1 MNGDI
6 LFLAHRQPFP
16 PNRGDSIR
24 SWSILKALAKLGPV
38 HLVSFGDDDPETR
51 HALERVCASVHLIRN
66 QRSKTSAMAAAL
78 VSGRPASVEMFRST
92 AFANA
97 VDDLIGSRDI
107 AAVYAFSGQMGQ
119 YVSALPQ
126 SVRFIM
132 DFTDV
137 DSEKFA
143 SYGRTAGGVAGFANR
158 FEARRLRAFELQ
170 IARRA
175 DINLFVS
182 GAEEQLFR
190 RVVGKGNVP
199 LGTLENGVDL
209 DRFSPGHALCD
220 NIEPGAPLIVF
231 TGQMDYPPNV
241 DAASFFAREV
251 LPIVRDRQADAR
263 FAIVGRAPTEDV
275 RQLADLP
282 GVMVTGEVPDTRP
295 WLASARVV
303 VAPLRIARGIQ
314 NKVLEAMAS
323 GKAVV
328 ASPEAAEG
336 IDACNG
342 QEILIAGSAAAQADA
357 IISLLHDPVRRER
370 MELAARAAME
380 ARYSWDAKMAP
391 LAAFVFPSNERVAA

>member
-24 SWSILKALAKLGPV
+24 SWNILKALARLAPV
-38 HLVSFGDDDPETR
+38 HLVSFADSDPETQR
-51 HALERVCASVHLIRN
+51 ALEQVCASVYLIRD
-66 QRSKTSAMAAAL
+66 QKGKTSAMVAAL
-78 VSGRPASVEMFRST
+78 LSGRPASVEMFSSPT
-92 AFANA
+92 VQAS
-97 VDDLIGSRDI
+97 VDLVLGEHDI
-107 AAVYAFSGQMGQ
+107 ATVYAFSGQMGQ
-119 YVSALPQ
+119 YVGELPP
-126 SVRFIM
+126 SIRLVM

-143 SYGRTAGGVAGFANR
+143 SYGRTAGGVAGLANR

-170 IARRA
+170 VAKRA

-182 GAEEQLFR
+182 KTEEQMFR
-190 RVVGKGNVP
+190 RMAGNGNVP

-209 DRFSPGHALCD
+209 ERFTPGHGLCD
-220 NIEPGAPLIVF
+220 NIDRGTPLIVF
-231 TGQMDYPPNV
+231 TGQMDYYPNV
-241 DAASFFAREV
+241 DAASLFAREV

-263 FAIVGRAPTEDV
+263 FAIVGRAPTAEV
-275 RQLADLP
+275 LQLADLP
-282 GVMVTGEVPDTRP
+282 GVIVTGEVADTRP

-342 QEILIAGSAAAQADA
+342 KELLIAGSAPAQADA
-357 IISLLHDPVRRER
+357 VISLLHDPVRRER

-391 LAAFVFPSNERVAA
+391 LADFVFPSKEWVAA

>member
-1 MNGDI
+1 MNGAV

-24 SWSILKALAKLGPV
+24 SWNILKALAKLAPV
-38 HLVSFGDDDPETR
+38 HLVSFGDNDPETR
-51 HALERVCASVHLIRN
+51 FALEQVCASVHLIRD

-78 VSGRPASVEMFRST
+78 LSGRPASVEMFRST
-92 AFANA
+92 AFARA
-97 VDDLIGSRDI
+97 VDEVTGAHEIS
-107 AAVYAFSGQMGQ
+107 AVYAFSGQMGQ
-119 YVSALPQ
+119 YANALPR
-126 SVRFIM
+126 SARFIM

-143 SYGRTAGGVAGFANR
+143 SYGRTVGGVAGLANR

-170 IARRA
+170 VARRA

-182 GAEEQLFR
+182 ATEEQLFR
-190 RVVGKGNVP
+190 RVARNRSLR

-209 DRFSPGHALCD
+209 ESFRPGQGLCD
-220 NIEPGAPLIVF
+220 GIDRDTPWIVF

-241 DAASFFAREV
+241 DAVSFFAREV
-251 LPIVRDRQADAR
+251 LPMVRERQADAH
-263 FAIVGRAPTEDV
+263 FAIVGRAPTDDV
-275 RQLADLP
+275 LKLAELP
-282 GVMVTGEVPDTRP
+282 GVTVTGEVPDTRP

-314 NKVLEAMAS
+314 NKVLEAMAC

-342 QEILIAGSAAAQADA
+342 KELLIAGSAAAQADA
-357 IISLLHDPVRRER
+357 VVSLLHDATRRKR
-370 MELAARAAME
+370 MEVAARATME
-380 ARYSWDAKMAP
+380 ARYSWEAKLAP
-391 LAAFVFPSNERVAA
+391 LAEIVSPTGDRAAA

>member
-1 MNGDI
+1 
-6 LFLAHRQPFP
+6 
-16 PNRGDSIR
+16 
-24 SWSILKALAKLGPV
+24 
-38 HLVSFGDDDPETR
+38 
-51 HALERVCASVHLIRN
+51 
-66 QRSKTSAMAAAL
+66 
-78 VSGRPASVEMFRST
+78 
-92 AFANA
+92 
-97 VDDLIGSRDI
+97 
-107 AAVYAFSGQMGQ
+107 
-119 YVSALPQ
+119 
-126 SVRFIM
+126 M

-182 GAEEQLFR
+182 KAEEQMFR
-190 RVVGKGNVP
+190 RVVGNGNLP

-209 DRFSPGHALCD
+209 DGFSPGHGPCD
-220 NIEPGAPLIVF
+220 NIDRGTPLIVF

-275 RQLADLP
+275 LQLADLP
-282 GVMVTGEVPDTRP
+282 GVIVTGEVPDTRP

-342 QEILIAGSAAAQADA
+342 KEILIAGSAAAQADA
-357 IISLLHDPVRRER
+357 VISLLHDPVRRDR

-391 LAAFVFPSNERVAA
+391 LAAFVFPSNARVAA

>member
-24 SWSILKALAKLGPV
+24 SWNILKALTKLAPV
-38 HLVSFGDDDPETR
+38 HLVSFADSDPDTLQ
-51 HALERVCASVHLIRN
+51 ALQGVCASVHLIRD
-66 QRSKTSAMAAAL
+66 QRSRTSAMAAAL
-78 VSGRPASVEMFRST
+78 LSGRPASVEMFRSS
-92 AFANA
+92 AFQAA
-97 VDDLIGSRDI
+97 VDHVLSEHHI
-107 AAVYAFSGQMGQ
+107 ATVYAFSGQMGQ
-119 YVSALPQ
+119 YVSAVPR

-143 SYGRTAGGVAGFANR
+143 AYGRTAGGFAGLANR
-158 FEARRLRAFELQ
+158 FEARRLLAFELQ
-170 IARRA
+170 IANRA

-182 GAEEQLFR
+182 SAEEQLFR
-190 RVVGKGNVP
+190 QLTGSKSLQ

-209 DRFSPGHALCD
+209 DRF
-220 NIEPGAPLIVF
+220 APSLEAYDKQDSDTPQIAF
-231 TGQMDYPPNV
+231 TGQMDYPPNI
-241 DAASFFAREV
+241 DAVTFFAQEV
-251 LPIVRDRQADAR
+251 LPIVRERQADAQ
-263 FAIVGRAPTEDV
+263 FAIIGRAPTSEV
-275 RQLADLP
+275 LQLAGLP
-282 GVMVTGEVPDTRP
+282 GVTVTGEVSDTRP
-295 WLASARVV
+295 WLAKARVV

-323 GKAVV
+323 AKAVV

-336 IDACNG
+336 IEACHG
-342 QEILIAGSAAAQADA
+342 KELLIAGSASAQADA
-357 IISLLHDPVRRER
+357 VVSLLHDSGRRKR

-391 LAAFVFPSNERVAA
+391 LAEYVCPSGEQAAA

>member
-1 MNGDI
+1 MNGGI

-24 SWSILKALAKLGPV
+24 SWNILKALARLAPV
-38 HLVSFGDDDPETR
+38 HLVSFADGDPETQQ
-51 HALERVCASVHLIRN
+51 ALEQVCASVHLIPD
-66 QRSKTSAMAAAL
+66 QKGKASAMAAAL
-78 VSGRPASVEMFRST
+78 LSGRPASVEMFSSP
-92 AFANA
+92 AFQTA
-97 VDDLIGSRDI
+97 VDLVLGEHDI
-107 AAVYAFSGQMGQ
+107 ATVYAFSGQMGQ
-119 YVSALPQ
+119 HVGDLP
-126 SVRFIM
+126 SSIRLVM

-170 IARRA
+170 VAKRA

-182 GAEEQLFR
+182 KTEEQMFR
-190 RVVGKGNVP
+190 RVAGKGNVP
-199 LGTLENGVDL
+199 LGVLENGVDL
-209 DRFSPGHALCD
+209 ERFAPGHGLCD
-220 NIEPGAPLIVF
+220 NIDRDTPLIVF

-263 FAIVGRAPTEDV
+263 FAIVGRAPTAEV
-275 RQLADLP
+275 LQLAALP
-282 GVMVTGEVPDTRP
+282 GVIVTGEVPDTRP

-328 ASPEAAEG
+328 ASPKAAEG
-336 IDACNG
+336 IDACYG
-342 QEILIAGSAAAQADA
+342 KELLIAGSAPAQADA
-357 IISLLHDPVRRER
+357 VVSLLHDPARRGR

-391 LAAFVFPSNERVAA
+391 LAEFVFPSKERVAS